1 VLCVSEGLCDFYKSL
16 SVGVRSKAWGLAC
29 GLDMETLNAK
39 AFDGSKAWGLACGLD
54 METLNAKAFDGR
66 SIIVI
71 CKTVFLS

>member
-1 VLCVSEGLCDFYKSL
+1 MLCVSEGLCDFYKSL

-39 AFDGSKAWGLACGLD
+39 AFDG
-54 METLNAKAFDGR
+54 R